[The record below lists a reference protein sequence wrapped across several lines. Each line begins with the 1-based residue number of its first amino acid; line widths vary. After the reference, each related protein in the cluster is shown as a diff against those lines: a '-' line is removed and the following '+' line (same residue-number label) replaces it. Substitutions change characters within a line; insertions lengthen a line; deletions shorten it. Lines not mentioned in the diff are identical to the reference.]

1 MRVLAQFTSALLAAF
16 ALLIAGC
23 GSGPG
28 GADRATAPT
37 TLRLGFS
44 SPFRSL
50 NPIYNDGA
58 VGAALNALAFSY
70 LLRPLPDGRLVP
82 DVATVVP
89 TLRNGGIA
97 ADGRTI
103 TYRLRH
109 GVRWQDGAPLTSAD
123 VVFTARAIVNP
134 RNTIG
139 SRNPFDR
146 IASVDAPDPYTVRV
160 HLTHADAAVPGL
172 FLTPD
177 SNAAILPAHLL
188 ARFAS
193 LDHVAFDELPIG
205 SGPYRIVR
213 WERGSF
219 VRFVSNPTY
228 FGGAPKLSA
237 IELRY
242 SSDTTSTLIQ
252 LQTGELDGVLV
263 ADPSFLA
270 RYASLPGKRV
280 TNVPYVAAYVLGF
293 NTERPLLTDPAMRY
307 ALAEAVDRTS
317 LARQTFRGAVTAD
330 DPTRG
335 LFSYADD
342 PHAPWPEYDP
352 AAAARAL
359 DALGWRREG
368 SGLRRRGD
376 TPLALTLVYTNA
388 SAAYRTAAVILQQ
401 QFARVGVHVDLQSFV
416 YSQFYALASDGGAV
430 ASGRY
435 DLALINYSTN
445 IDPDQSWLLAC
456 RERAPRGYNWS
467 RYCNPR
473 SDALL
478 AASATAFDRA
488 RRIAI
493 LWQLQRL
500 IARDVPFLPLF
511 QAREIDVTPLWLH
524 GFVPNGDL
532 SFESARQWS
541 PNGT

>member
-1 MRVLAQFTSALLAAF
+1 MRVLTLIAF
-16 ALLIAGC
+16 ALLVAGC
-23 GSGPG
+23 GSRPG
-28 GADRATAPT
+28 GGQAPQGR

-44 SPFRSL
+44 SQFRAL
-50 NPIYNDGA
+50 NPIYNDGG

-82 DVATVVP
+82 DVATAVP

-103 TYRLRH
+103 TYHLRH

-123 VVFTARAIVNP
+123 VAFTARAIANP

-160 HLTHADAAVPGL
+160 HLIRADAAVPGL

-177 SNAAILPAHLL
+177 CNAAILPAHLL
-188 ARFAS
+188 AHFAS
-193 LDHVAFDELPIG
+193 LDHAPFNELPIG
-205 SGPYRIVR
+205 SGPYRVAS
-213 WERGSF
+213 WERGSSL
-219 VRFVSNPTY
+219 RFVSNPTY
-228 FGGAPKLSA
+228 FGGAPKLAA

-242 SSDTTSTLIQ
+242 SPDTTSTLIQ
-252 LQTGELDGVLV
+252 LETGELDGLLV
-263 ADPSFLA
+263 ADPSFLG
-270 RYASLPGKRV
+270 RYEALPGRRV

-293 NTERPLLTDPAMRY
+293 NTERSLLTGPAMRY
-307 ALAEAVDRTS
+307 ALAQAVDRTS
-317 LARQTFRGAVTAD
+317 LARQTFRGAVTAED
-330 DPTRG
+330 ATRG

-342 PHAPWPEYDP
+342 PRAPWPRYDP

-359 DALGWRREG
+359 DALGWKRDA
-368 SGLRRRGD
+368 SGMRRRGD
-376 TPLALTLVYTNA
+376 VPLALTLVYTNV

-401 QFARVGVHVDLQSFV
+401 QFARLGVRVEPQSFV
-416 YSQFYALASDGGAV
+416 YSQFYALASDGGPV

-467 RYCNPR
+467 RYCSPR

-478 AASATAFDRA
+478 AASASAFDRG

-493 LWQLQRL
+493 LQQLQRV

-524 GFVPNGDL
+524 GFIPNGDL

-541 PNGT
+541 PSR